1 LTVSGHRAG
10 HGVAAESRGPM
21 LASKLDKVAKREV
34 ASHQHLDAVLPDTG
48 QCVPGE
54 LDVR

>member
-1 LTVSGHRAG
+1 
-10 HGVAAESRGPM
+10 M